1 MLELISEDE
10 KRKRGK
16 KDKSVKVLTK
26 KTSKEKEQLV
36 EKLGL
41 KNKKRI
47 EIKKTIRIPVHYD
60 TTKTKIDILDNLTA
74 RLTYCMRLISKVV
87 EDLVKDNEKNDNDIH
102 NLDDI
107 LKLKVIE
114 EIVKNT
120 DIIDK
125 TGLSSG
131 FIQQC
136 INKVIWMWGSY
147 KELHKEWEGKL
158 ERAKER
164 LAGARDDKE
173 RKKDEKWLEK
183 LIKRE
188 PGKPT
193 LENKTSCRF
202 DYRTG
207 NIKQSKVKLTQLWI
221 SISTLEK
228 GKTIDIPLNPSQYH
242 LNQLKDVNIN
252 DFEIIKGGNSRKT
265 KDKYYI
271 HISITKYV
279 ERKPI
284 NSVGGID
291 QGLNKSIAAVLLSLD
306 GSIPC

>member
-26 KTSKEKEQLV
+26 KTSKDKSVKVLTKKTSKEKEQLV

-41 KNKKRI
+41 KEKGKKRM
-47 EIKKTIRIPVHYD
+47 EVKKTIRIPVHYD

-87 EDLVKDNEKNDNDIH
+87 EDLVKDNEKNDNDID

-107 LKLKVIE
+107 LKLKVID

-147 KELHKEWEGKL
+147 KELHKE
-158 ERAKER
+158 
-164 LAGARDDKE
+164 
-173 RKKDEKWLEK
+173 
-183 LIKRE
+183 
-188 PGKPT
+188 
-193 LENKTSCRF
+193 
-202 DYRTG
+202 
-207 NIKQSKVKLTQLWI
+207 
-221 SISTLEK
+221 
-228 GKTIDIPLNPSQYH
+228 
-242 LNQLKDVNIN
+242 
-252 DFEIIKGGNSRKT
+252 
-265 KDKYYI
+265 
-271 HISITKYV
+271 
-279 ERKPI
+279 
-284 NSVGGID
+284 
-291 QGLNKSIAAVLLSLD
+291 
-306 GSIPC
+306 